1 MTNVRYLFDDDMS
14 EQEPL
19 IRQSQPTA
27 GPTEQSLG
35 NLTDVDKVAVVGL
48 EGSHRSY
55 TLSTESR
62 LATEHA
68 TT

>member
-1 MTNVRYLFDDDMS
+1 MTNVRYLFNDEMA

-19 IRQSQPTA
+19 IRQSQPIP
-27 GPTEQSLG
+27 GLTEQSLG

-48 EGSHRSY
+48 DASHRSY